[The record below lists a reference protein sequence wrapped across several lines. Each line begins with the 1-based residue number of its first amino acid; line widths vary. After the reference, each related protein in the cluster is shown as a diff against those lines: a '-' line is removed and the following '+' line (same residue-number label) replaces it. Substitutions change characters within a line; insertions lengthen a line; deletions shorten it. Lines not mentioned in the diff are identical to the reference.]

1 MNATSFQRW
10 EVGWWQFWMPWPWL
24 ILMNWLYCQA
34 IVTAMSESWRIGH
47 LMMFFLITIKISLLT
62 DLTEKRRNYAKQKSL
77 TCPKHRWKNTFLWC
91 GYNST
96 HALTGGLFFCNDR
109 ILPARCLRH
118 IQSVFN
124 LIVDNDPYG
133 HPCLMV
139 NWQLSKRI
147 SADQCH
153 LTALRA
159 KAYDLSGWRVFLKL
173 SADQLLVLIGCW
185 LRS

>member
-24 ILMNWLYCQA
+24 ILMNWLYYQA

-159 KAYDLSGWRVFLKL
+159 KAYDLLGWRVFLKL
-173 SADQLLVLIGCW
+173 SADQSLVLIGCW